1 MKTLIAILTFLAV
14 VLVMPAMAGK
24 KGNKSAQDTTPELKI
39 LEVNA
44 VGISVEAGAGDEHIA
59 YKITDNTK
67 VTLNGAKVEA
77 RDLRPGMVAKIEAG
91 KDKVATSIRAKDA
104 PTHPGRHR
112 VG

>member
-24 KGNKSAQDTTPELKI
+24 KGNKSAQDTAPELKI

-67 VTLNGAKVEA
+67 VTLNGAKVAA
-77 RDLRPGMVAKIEAG
+77 RELRPGMVAKIEAG

-104 PTHPGRHR
+104 PSHPSRHR